1 MRAFSLCP
9 FHVSRVVVSLA
20 LLASAS
26 AHANLF
32 CVGSSTELQTALT
45 QSSVGG
51 VHAGENNTIFLKAGT
66 YTTGA
71 VTSGGPFLFHAA
83 GTTHLAIFGGFNAAC
98 TVQAPDS
105 TLSVISGG
113 HATQVLKLRG
123 AGGTIELYGFSIV
136 DGENTLGDGGGLIIN
151 PQAGDDASIVVEN
164 VIFHGNHTT
173 HFAGAVIANSQT
185 GSLDFSGNL
194 LHDNS
199 ADQGVGGAEL
209 IADGTAGTVANNT
222 VTQNTTTAMNGT
234 GGMSFNGGPGC
245 NCHVTNN
252 ILWNNTNVGLHL
264 SSSVVNL
271 EYNDIGIRDGIPP
284 AHEVGN
290 FSDPP
295 LFVDPAGNDFHL
307 KGNSPAIAASPIA
320 GISPDLEGHGYGLGG
335 LNDIGA
341 YYETIFADGFD

>member
-1 MRAFSLCP
+1 MRAFPLRP
-9 FHVSRVVVSLA
+9 FHVSLAIPLFA

-32 CVGSSTELQTALT
+32 CVGSSTGLQTALT

-51 VHAGENNTIFLKAGT
+51 IHAGENNVIYLKAGT

-71 VTSGGPFLFHAA
+71 ATSGGPFSFHAGA
-83 GTTHLAIFGGFNAAC
+83 ATHLDILGGFNASC
-98 TVQAPDS
+98 TVREHDS
-105 TLSVISGG
+105 SLSVISGG
-113 HATQVLKLRG
+113 HATQALKLRG
-123 AGGTIELYGFSIV
+123 AGGNIELYGFSIV

-173 HFAGAVIANSQT
+173 HFAGAVLANSQT
-185 GSLDFSGNL
+185 GALSFLGNL

-199 ADQGVGGAEL
+199 ADQGDGGAEL
-209 IADGTAGTVANNT
+209 IADGTSGTVANNT
-222 VTQNTTTAMNGT
+222 VTQNTTTAMNAT
-234 GGMSFNGGPGC
+234 GGMAFNGGPGC
-245 NCHVTNN
+245 NCYVMNN

-264 SSSVVNL
+264 SSSTVNL
-271 EYNDIGIRDGIPP
+271 EYNDIGTRDGITPM
-284 AHEVGN
+284 HEVGN

-295 LFVDPAGNDFHL
+295 QFVDPAGDDFHL
-307 KGNSPAIAASPIA
+307 KGTSPAIAASPLA
-320 GISPDLEGHGYGLGG
+320 GVSPDLDGHGYSTGF
-335 LNDIGA
+335 NDIGA